1 MNKFYT
7 INFEAEYTED
17 NCMQGDFN
25 EETVIKEVEDFL
37 KERYIENKI
46 FADIKSLLYSNC
58 ISIITI
64 NTKSK

>member
-25 EETVIKEVEDFL
+25 EETVIAEVKDFL
-37 KERYIENKI
+37 ESRYGSRLKWFVIE
-46 FADIKSLLYSNC
+46 DEDEDC
-58 ISIITI
+58 IYDSHNIITTI
-64 NTKSK
+64 